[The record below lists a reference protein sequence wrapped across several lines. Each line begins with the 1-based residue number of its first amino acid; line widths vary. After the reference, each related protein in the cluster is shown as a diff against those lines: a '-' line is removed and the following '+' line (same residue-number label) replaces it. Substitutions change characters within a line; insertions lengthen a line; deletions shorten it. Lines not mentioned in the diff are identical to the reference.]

1 MNASG
6 LDPVA
11 CAVLLT
17 LSFVLAGGCQAV
29 WLASPQSWG
38 FGWPLDGHRT
48 LGGRR
53 LLGANKTARGFVVM
67 LPATSVAFMIVG
79 TWLTFAGRAVWTY
92 GPLGYAALGLVAGL
106 GFMAGEL
113 PNSFIKRQLDI
124 APGSAT
130 KGTIAG
136 PVFFVVDRVDSLLG
150 MLVALS
156 VVVPVPAWTVA
167 YVLVVGPLLH
177 GLFSVIT
184 FRLGGKARAA

>member
-6 LDPVA
+6 LDPAA

-17 LSFVLAGGCQAV
+17 LSFVLAGACQAV
-29 WLASPQSWG
+29 WLASPRSWR
-38 FGWPLDGHRT
+38 FSWPLDGHRT

-53 LLGANKTARGFVVM
+53 LLGANKTARGFLVM
-67 LPATSVAFMIVG
+67 VPATSVAFMAVG
-79 TWLTFAGRAVWTY
+79 EWLTFGGRGVWAY
-92 GPLGYAALGLVAGL
+92 GPVGYGVLGLVAGL

-113 PNSFIKRQLDI
+113 PNSLLKRQLDI
-124 APGSAT
+124 APGTSAR
-130 KGTIAG
+130 GAIAG
-136 PVFFVVDRVDSLLG
+136 PVFFVLDRVDSLVG
-150 MLVALS
+150 MLVALGA
-156 VVVPVPAWTVA
+156 VVPVPSLTVV